1 MLLRR
6 DCKCLRDLREKEI
19 KSRCENLAIR
29 IILQVVGKDLMFL
42 SCTKMGRAFRTKM
55 KVVRPIS

>member
-6 DCKCLRDLREKEI
+6 DCKCLRDLREKEL

-29 IILQVVGKDLMFL
+29 IILQVVGKDLYH
-42 SCTKMGRAFRTKM
+42 KRIG
-55 KVVRPIS
+55 